1 MMNVSFWWGT
11 WAFCMEAKTCVRPF
25 KGTNLHGKYTDYRIP
40 YFTGFTAGQRL
51 EPGPLQTSCH

>member
-11 WAFCMEAKTCVRPF
+11 WAFCTEAKTRVRPF

-40 YFTGFTAGQRL
+40 YFTGFTAGQ
-51 EPGPLQTSCH
+51 